1 MSLLWFMCERK
12 RVEGLDGHTDQKM
25 ACSSCSSGNRM
36 CVNLLSLLSLRSRWR
51 HYFFFLLIDMY
62 CFLYTFFGI
71 KLGRV
76 YFSTEAWSGTWVFFT
91 AREKKL
97 LLVGSPDNC
106 SLTALL
112 VMMVCVEGR
121 GRTLL
126 QWWQYQVQLFCILL
140 SKDLI
145 SDREKHPVSLICFDW
160 QWSPI
165 L

>member
-1 MSLLWFMCERK
+1 MGTQTKKWHVLHVLQATECVWTSCHSYLLDPDE
-12 RVEGLDGHTDQKM
+12 DII
-25 ACSSCSSGNRM
+25 
-36 CVNLLSLLSLRSRWR
+36 
-51 HYFFFLLIDMY
+51 FFFLLIDMY